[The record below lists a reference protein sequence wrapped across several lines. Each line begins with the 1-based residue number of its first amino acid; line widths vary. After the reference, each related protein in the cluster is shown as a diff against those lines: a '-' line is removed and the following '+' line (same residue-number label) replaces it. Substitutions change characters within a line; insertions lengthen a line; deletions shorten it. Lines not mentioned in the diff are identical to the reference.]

1 MTTLL
6 GKYKYIRKLGYG
18 AYGDVV
24 LVEDTQGN
32 NFAIKMISK
41 KIL

>member
-6 GKYKYIRKLGYG
+6 GKYKYIRKLGKG

-24 LVEDTQGN
+24 LVEDSEGN
-32 NFAIKMISK
+32 NFAIKIISK

>member
-6 GKYKYIRKLGYG
+6 GKYKYIRKLGKG
-18 AYGDVV
+18 ADGDVV
-24 LVEDTQGN
+24 LVEDSEGN
-32 NFAIKMISK
+32 NSAIKIISK